1 MSPSGLGKWPN
12 NKNVIVINKIVL
24 KADSKDIALNF
35 SGMFDS
41 EGFSLFP
48 WVRPV
53 EMWDILGTNCFCDD
67 DSQTEIARRLAGLPF
82 DAVHW
87 IDAGDYHYVSKIRA
101 GLIDR
106 PFDIVMFDN
115 HPDTHESDFSEMLN
129 CGGWLYTALGTNPN
143 LDHAIVAGIDPDL
156 ESECVRCGDKVT
168 VLPGHVDDEEFFD
181 AVSESN
187 LPVFL
192 TIDLDVM
199 DKFYFHADWTQG
211 EMDWNKMKTLLK
223 GLLDRRAV
231 IGIDICGGVP
241 PGQGG
246 TKEDFRTNMH
256 LRAMLH
262 EFFYLNL

>member
-1 MSPSGLGKWPN
+1 M
-12 NKNVIVINKIVL
+12 

-67 DSQTEIARRLAGLPF
+67 DSQAEIARRLAGLPF

>member
-1 MSPSGLGKWPN
+1 M
-12 NKNVIVINKIVL
+12 
-24 KADSKDIALNF
+24 NF

-67 DSQTEIARRLAGLPF
+67 DAQTEIARRLAGLPF

-143 LDHAIVAGIDPDL
+143 LDHAIVAGRVVESVVTLPLGRGEDGVHSLVVSPSDPAIVFEKIVVDAGGYRQGYL
-156 ESECVRCGDKVT
+156 FGDESVRT
-168 VLPGHVDDEEFFD
+168 R
-181 AVSESN
+181 
-187 LPVFL
+187 
-192 TIDLDVM
+192 
-199 DKFYFHADWTQG
+199 
-211 EMDWNKMKTLLK
+211 KM
-223 GLLDRRAV
+223 A
-231 IGIDICGGVP
+231 
-241 PGQGG
+241 
-246 TKEDFRTNMH
+246 E
-256 LRAMLH
+256 
-262 EFFYLNL
+262 